1 MNITDANR
9 LIGACN
15 ALTRGFAEMAQA
27 IEQIAW
33 ESIEDDYALSGPRPL
48 APARVEE
55 PSMQAALDEAQTA
68 SDASEPTPVAEP
80 APVVSLEQVRGMLTE
95 LSQQGLTAQVRQ
107 LILDLGADILS
118 KVPADKYAEL
128 LARAEELSHA

>member
-15 ALTRGFAEMAQA
+15 TLTRGYAEMAQA

-33 ESIEDDYALSGPRPL
+33 ENIEDDYALSGPRPL
-48 APARVEE
+48 AAARVEE
-55 PSMQAALDEAQTA
+55 SSMQAALDEAEVA
-68 SDASEPTPVAEP
+68 SNTPVAEP
-80 APVVSLEQVRGMLTE
+80 APVVSLEQVRGVLTE

-107 LILDLGADILS
+107 LILDLGADTLS

-128 LARAEELSHA
+128 LERAEELSHA

>member
-15 ALTRGFAEMAQA
+15 TLTRGFAEMAQA

-48 APARVEE
+48 AAARVEE
-55 PSMQAALDEAQTA
+55 PSMQAALDETEA
-68 SDASEPTPVAEP
+68 ASEAQEATPVAEA
-80 APVVSLEQVRGMLTE
+80 APVVSLEQVRGVLTE

-107 LILDLGADILS
+107 LILDLGADTLS
-118 KVPADKYAEL
+118 KVPAAKYAEL

>member
-9 LIGACN
+9 LISACN
-15 ALTRGFAEMAQA
+15 TLTQGFAGMAQA

-33 ESIEDDYALSGPRPL
+33 ENIEDDYALSGPRPL
-48 APARVEE
+48 AAARVEE
-55 PSMQAALDEAQTA
+55 ASMQAALDEAEAA
-68 SDASEPTPVAEP
+68 SNTPAAESAS
-80 APVVSLEQVRGMLTE
+80 VVSLEQVGGVLTE

-107 LILDLGADILS
+107 LIRDLGADTLS

-128 LARAEELSHA
+128 LERAEELSHA